1 MGLLRSVAKK
11 LVVAAA
17 LVVGKRVVTGM
28 AAKLRRRPVKTPS
41 PQK

>member
-1 MGLLRSVAKK
+1 MGLLKSVAKK

-17 LVVGKRVVTGM
+17 LVVGKRVVTSM
-28 AAKLRRRPVKTPS
+28 VAKLRRRPVKTPS

>member
-1 MGLLRSVAKK
+1 MGLLKSVAKK

-28 AAKLRRRPVKTPS
+28 AAKLRRKPDKTPP